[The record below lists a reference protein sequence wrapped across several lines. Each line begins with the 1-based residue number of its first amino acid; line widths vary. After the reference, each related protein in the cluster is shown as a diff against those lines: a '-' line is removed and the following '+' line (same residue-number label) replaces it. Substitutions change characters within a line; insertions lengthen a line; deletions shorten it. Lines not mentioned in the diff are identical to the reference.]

1 VTAELR
7 AKSGLYL
14 FYLDVVRPVLRSG
27 RGVFGLAIVVAMV
40 LMATVGPSLIPLDT
54 VVKPS
59 MRWCLPS
66 LEHPLGC
73 DYLGRDLLSM
83 VVHGSREVFL
93 IPFIATLIGILGG
106 MSVGLLAGYIGG
118 RARRAL
124 TAVTDVWL
132 TIPSFPV
139 IFILAYVLP
148 KSPLTIAVLLAL
160 FSWPGL
166 ARALAAEVASL
177 KARDFIEACIN
188 LRLSKLHILFREI
201 GPHLVPFVAY
211 NFAAVFVGNMT
222 SLIGI
227 VLLGVAP
234 LNPTN
239 WGYLLNQMIFTYRG
253 LLIPN
258 GSIIIFILVS
268 VFVVIKLGVVF
279 FAQALEEVFNPR
291 LRTYE

>member
-14 FYLDVVRPVLRSG
+14 FYLDVVRPILRSG
-27 RGVFGLAIVVAMV
+27 RGVFGLAVVVAMV

-73 DYLGRDLLSM
+73 DYLGRDLFSM

-93 IPFIATLIGILGG
+93 IPFIATLMGILGG

-166 ARALAAEVASL
+166 ARALATEVASL

-211 NFAAVFVGNMT
+211 NFAAVFVGNMM